1 MPPMPGSSR
10 ALHRCRRGT
19 AFVAALALLLA
30 QAIGLAH
37 AVVHPRAA
45 PALLHAAVAYGE
57 HDEHAHGPTGLFD
70 AHHDEG
76 SLQCQLLDQLTH
88 ADGLAAPSAL
98 ASTFAAPVE
107 AFAAAPAAPVRAACA
122 RGYHARGPPQRLA

>member
-1 MPPMPGSSR
+1 MLFGSS
-10 ALHRCRRGT
+10 ALQRRGT

-37 AVVHPRAA
+37 AVAHPQAA
-45 PALLHAAVAYGE
+45 AAALSTALHAE
-57 HDEHAHGPTGLFD
+57 PDDDHAHASNPFD

-76 SLQCQLLDQLTH
+76 SPQCQLLDQLTH
-88 ADGLAAPSAL
+88 ADGFAAPSAG

-107 AFAAAPAAPVRAACA
+107 AFSAAAAAPVRAALA
-122 RGYHARGPPQRLA
+122 SGYHARGPPLFLA